1 MISKP
6 FTLLLSVLF
15 TLLVLSRCS
24 CKKNGEDVD
33 TPLAIKAR
41 NHLWVTYYYERN
53 GLPDNAVVSQKPTFD
68 FRTDGN
74 LYFSQINPVFKDT
87 LAYQFTNGDD
97 KLVFSRY
104 PISMTQ
110 RLTFTVSKITDTEFY
125 FTVQE
130 TGSNNINLYKTRA
143 Q

>member
-87 LAYQFTNGDD
+87 LAYQFTNGD